1 MNYFLYCRKSSEAED
16 RQALSIESQRREVE
30 RLVSTWRGVSIV
42 HIYEESMSAKAP
54 GRPLFNEMMRRIER
68 GEAEGILAWH
78 PDRLAR
84 NSVDGG
90 RIIYLL
96 DQRVLKD
103 LRFVTL
109 TFENNPQGKFML
121 SIVFGYSKYYV
132 DSLSENVRRGNRT
145 KVENGWLPSMAP
157 TGYLNEPTARTII
170 PDPERFATLR
180 RMWELMLT
188 GVYTPRNIWETAIE
202 EWGLRTRKRK
212 RSGGAPITLSAVYR
226 ILTNPFYAGVIR
238 WEGRDYVGKHEPMV
252 TLHEF
257 ERVQHLLGR
266 PGRPRPKRHQFAFT
280 GIIRCGGCGL
290 SVTAEH
296 HVNRY
301 GSQYTY
307 YRCTR
312 RRRDVDC
319 REPAISLAD
328 LEAQVLRFLESTTV
342 PSTLHRFAM
351 EELSN
356 LARNRTDLRETQRN
370 GLQRETCSIGLELDN
385 LTKLRLRD
393 LITDEEFL
401 RQRQE
406 LEQRRRRLEQSLK
419 HIEQASAWF
428 EPAQELISFNKRA
441 SSWFREGDNRSRRR
455 IVQIVGLNLRL
466 KDRMLLIDARKPF
479 RRWSTNG
486 SGSDLSA
493 FLEDVRTSVIDP
505 SYADILAN
513 IRMLE
518 ELVRVSTTKKAG

>member
-30 RLVSTWRGVSIV
+30 RLVSTWRDVSIV
-42 HIYEESMSAKAP
+42 HVYEESMSAKAP
-54 GRPLFNEMMRRIER
+54 GRPLFDEMIRRIER

-96 DQRVLKD
+96 DQKILKG
-103 LRFVTL
+103 LRFATL
-109 TFENNPQGKFML
+109 TFENNSQGKFML

-157 TGYLNEPTARTII
+157 TGYLNEPTARTIV

-188 GVYTPRNIWETAIE
+188 GIYTPREIWGMATT
-202 EWGLRTRKRK
+202 EWGLRTKKRK
-212 RSGGAPITLSAVYR
+212 RSGGALITLSAVYR

-238 WEGRDYVGKHEPMV
+238 WEGRDYVGKHQPMV
-252 TLHEF
+252 TMDEF
-257 ERVQHLLGR
+257 DRVQHLLGR
-266 PGRPRPKRHQFAFT
+266 PGRPRPKHHEFAFT
-280 GIIRCGGCGL
+280 GMIRCGACEL
-290 SVTAEH
+290 SVTAEE

-301 GSQYTY
+301 GSRYTY
-307 YRCTR
+307 YRCTKR
-312 RRRDVDC
+312 RQDIEC
-319 REPAISLAD
+319 REPAISLVD
-328 LEAQVLRFLESTTV
+328 LEGQILQFLESTTL
-342 PSTLHRFAM
+342 PARLHRFAM
-351 EELSN
+351 EELSLMAKDRTN
-356 LARNRTDLRETQRN
+356 LRDIQHQ
-370 GLQRETCSIGLELDN
+370 GLQKEKLSIGLELDN

-393 LITDEEFL
+393 LITDEEFV

-406 LEQRRRRLEQSLK
+406 LDRRRLRLDQTLQRVE
-419 HIEQASAWF
+419 EASAWF
-428 EPAQELISFNKRA
+428 EPAQKLISFSERA
-441 SSWFREGDNRSRRR
+441 VSCFRAGDNRRKRLV
-455 IVQIVGLNLRL
+455 VQIVGLNPRL
-466 KDRMLLIDARKPF
+466 KDRILVIDARKPF
-479 RRWSTNG
+479 RRWSAEGQG
-486 SGSDLSA
+486 SHLSA

-505 SYADILAN
+505 AYADILAN
-513 IRMLE
+513 IRTLE
-518 ELVRVSTTKKAG
+518 ELVGASTTERAV